1 MDEAYGQSKS
11 LRLWLEHRDVGNGRG
26 ARKLFGVTV
35 VRQAERLAD
44 LPTPAS
50 EQLRLLLP
58 GDIPPVGN

>member
-1 MDEAYGQSKS
+1 M
-11 LRLWLEHRDVGNGRG
+11 GNGRG